1 MKQEATTIVG
11 NTPLPTTPT
20 VAQKRWYRIAFVLWL
35 IAVLVLATASVIVHF
50 HSVALVTIGYFRV
63 FEGAHWITD
72 VLAGYLSGAILL
84 YALVACYLWAKRK
97 LAQRQARAGHQREQ
111 GEHEDTLLIMT
122 IGVSL

>member
-50 HSVALVTIGYFRV
+50 HSVALVTIGYSRV

-111 GEHEDTLLIMT
+111 GEHEDMLL
-122 IGVSL
+122 